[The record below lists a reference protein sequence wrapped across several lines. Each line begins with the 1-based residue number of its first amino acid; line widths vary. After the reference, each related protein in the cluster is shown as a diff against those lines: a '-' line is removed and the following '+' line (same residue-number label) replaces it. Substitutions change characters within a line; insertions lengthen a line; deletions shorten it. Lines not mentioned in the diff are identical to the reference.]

1 MIITLK
7 QININRFSE
16 ISVIEAPKRIFLEL
30 VTAINK
36 TGIITGKARISIR

>member
-7 QININRFSE
+7 QINTNRFAE
-16 ISVIEAPKRIFLEL
+16 ISPKEAPKTIFLEL

-36 TGIITGKARISIR
+36 TGIITGKASMGMR